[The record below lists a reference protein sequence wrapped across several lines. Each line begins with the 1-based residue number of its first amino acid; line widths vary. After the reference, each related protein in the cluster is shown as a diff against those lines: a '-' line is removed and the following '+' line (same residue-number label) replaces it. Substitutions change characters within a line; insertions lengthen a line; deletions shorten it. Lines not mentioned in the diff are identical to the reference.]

1 MDLGKRAAIRF
12 TPEVSLRIDGDD
24 LVIMSPAGRAMR
36 IKSIDKPLYK
46 ALELL
51 TERFISLDSIH
62 EELGRQFD
70 EINSERIY
78 QTLNVLQ
85 RRGFLF
91 IELRDG
97 ELIGI
102 IEPQGMGQQP
112 NKLALGSN
120 YSLQI
125 SRFSLM
131 RRLDDVLIVEAPN
144 NSSHLRLC
152 DSRYMSVL
160 FFLTKL
166 RTKEEIFFEFS
177 NLAHESLQNFLESLY
192 SIGILDTVGK
202 TGVLCEDVNPE
213 LMQWEFHD
221 LLFHSYSRMGRQIG
235 GYGGTYR
242 FGDRIGYTP
251 AFKEFPAEKIITLD
265 KPQYPS
271 FDDELK
277 DVGFFDVIESR
288 RTRYLSG
295 ISPLSIDELSKFLWF
310 SYRVKAYSPAN
321 SSEPHA
327 CDASLRPVPGAGAM
341 HEIDLYLGISRCDG
355 LDSGFYHYNPLNHT
369 LERAVDRPE
378 QGVLIQDAA
387 RLAGLNSPPDVLIIF
402 ASRFNRIS
410 WKYERM
416 SYAATLKNVGV
427 LYNQMYLVATAL
439 GLSPCALGGGNIET
453 FAKAFQISPYLE
465 GSVGEFILS
474 APT

>member
-1 MDLGKRAAIRF
+1 MDLGKRTVIRF
-12 TPEVSLRIDGDD
+12 TPEVNLRIDGAD
-24 LVIMSPAGRAMR
+24 LVIVSSAGRAMR
-36 IKSIDKPLYK
+36 IKSIDKPLNK
-46 ALELL
+46 VLQIL

-62 EELGRQFD
+62 KELDGQFA
-70 EINSERIY
+70 EMNSERIY
-78 QTLNVLQ
+78 QTLNALQ
-85 RRGFLF
+85 KRGFLF

-97 ELIGI
+97 SVIGQ
-102 IEPQGMGQQP
+102 IEPQGLRLP
-112 NKLALGSN
+112 SSKIALGSN

-125 SRFSLM
+125 SRFALM
-131 RRLDDVLIVEAPN
+131 RRVGDALIVETPN
-144 NSSHLRLC
+144 NSSHLRVC
-152 DSRYMSVL
+152 DSRYMAVL
-160 FFLTKL
+160 FFLAKL
-166 RTKEEIFFEFS
+166 RAKEEIFSEFS
-177 NLAHESLQNFLESLY
+177 TLAHESLQDFLESLY
-192 SIGILDTVGK
+192 AIGILDTADEV
-202 TGVLCEDVNPE
+202 GVLSEDVNPE

-251 AFKEFPAEKIITLD
+251 AFKEFSAEKIIALD
-265 KPQYPS
+265 QPAQPS
-271 FDDELK
+271 LDVELK
-277 DVGFFDVIESR
+277 DVRFFDVIESR
-288 RTRYLSG
+288 RTRYVSG
-295 ISPLSIDELSKFLWF
+295 VSPLNIGELSKFLWY

-321 SSEPHA
+321 NSEPHP

-341 HEIDLYLGISRCDG
+341 HEIDLYVGISRCNG
-355 LDSGFYHYNPLNHT
+355 LDNGFYHYNPLNHT

-378 QGVLIQDAA
+378 QGALIQDAA
-387 RLAGLNSPPDVLIIF
+387 RLAGLSSPPDVLIIF

-410 WKYERM
+410 WKYEKM

-427 LYNQMYLVATAL
+427 LYNQMYLIATAM

-474 APT
+474 AST